1 VADHGEEHMP
11 EKGLWTYS
19 ITDIKLLIVIKRLSA
34 KEKDYWLGHCG
45 WCNREIGE
53 EDERIGFN
61 ARFRD
66 EEYYR
71 ENEGMMVSFAFADA
85 GRMAVAY
92 VVTRDSPA
100 KKEGKDV
107 IFQVCSDRCGLEL
120 RAAMCKE
127 MNLLS

>member
-1 VADHGEEHMP
+1 V
-11 EKGLWTYS
+11 L
-19 ITDIKLLIVIKRLSA
+19 KRLSA

-53 EDERIGFN
+53 EDERIGIN
-61 ARFRD
+61 SRFRD
-66 EEYYR
+66 QYLYR
-71 ENEGMMVSFAFADA
+71 KHEGTMVSFTLGDA
-85 GRMAVAY
+85 GRTVGAY

-107 IFQVCSDRCGLEL
+107 MFQVCSDRCGLEL
-120 RAAMCKE
+120 TAAMCKE

>member
-1 VADHGEEHMP
+1 
-11 EKGLWTYS
+11 
-19 ITDIKLLIVIKRLSA
+19 
-34 KEKDYWLGHCG
+34 
-45 WCNREIGE
+45 
-53 EDERIGFN
+53 
-61 ARFRD
+61 
-66 EEYYR
+66 
-71 ENEGMMVSFAFADA
+71 MVSFAFADA
-85 GRMAVAY
+85 GRTVTAY